1 MRFFLLIFIVIPL
14 VEIWLLIEVGSH
26 IGAFPT
32 VALIVLTAVV
42 GVFLIRLQGLTT
54 LMRAQGRM
62 AAGEMPAQEMAEG
75 MVLALC
81 GLCLLIPGFATDA
94 LGFIGLVPPVRRY
107 LIAPWLNRRTHWRQG
122 PGGPRGPGGPDSGRT
137 LEGEYRRED
146 DQDSLR

>member
-1 MRFFLLIFIVIPL
+1 MRFFLLLFIAIPL
-14 VEIWLLIEVGSH
+14 VEIWLLIEVGGQ

-42 GVFLIRLQGLTT
+42 GVFLIKLQGLST
-54 LMRAQGRM
+54 LMRAQSRI

-81 GLCLLIPGFATDA
+81 GVCLLIPGFATDA
-94 LGFIGLVPPVRRY
+94 LGFLGLVPPVRRH
-107 LIAPWLNRRTHWRQG
+107 LIAPWLNRRTHYHQG
-122 PGGPRGPGGPDSGRT
+122 PRRPGGPGSGRT
-137 LEGEYRRED
+137 LEGEYRRDD

>member
-1 MRFFLLIFIVIPL
+1 MRFFLLIFIAIPL
-14 VEIWLLIEVGSH
+14 VEIWLLIEVGSQ
-26 IGAFPT
+26 IGAFAT

-54 LMRAQGRM
+54 LMRAQKRM

-81 GLCLLIPGFATDA
+81 GICLLIPGFATDA
-94 LGFIGLVPPVRRY
+94 LGFLGLVPPVRRY
-107 LIAPWLNRRTHWRQG
+107 LIAPWLNRRAHHR
-122 PGGPRGPGGPDSGRT
+122 GPRRPGGPDSGRT